1 MPADANLTYAAI
13 VAPLDA
19 RVCGID
25 AETLGLITLLASR
38 NPEVSADEAVARGDI
53 SLDKLCRATNLPK
66 PHVFAAVARLEEFG
80 LIPESC
86 IR

>member
-1 MPADANLTYAAI
+1 MTDSNITYAEI
-13 VAPLDA
+13 VAPLDI

-25 AETLGLITLLASR
+25 RDVLELITQLAGR
-38 NPEVSADEAVARGDI
+38 NPEVGADEAITRGDI
-53 SLDKLCRATNLPK
+53 TLDKLCRATRLPK

-80 LIPESC
+80 LIPGSC